1 MAKIIENH
9 LGRRNIRLNENDII
23 DVVREYQKVTV
34 GSFTYQE
41 IRDKLK
47 NLELYIPEDLS

>member
-1 MAKIIENH
+1 MAKNIEKSF
-9 LGRRNIRLNENDII
+9 GRRNIRLNENDII
-23 DVVREYQKVTV
+23 DVVREYQKMTV

-47 NLELYIPEDLS
+47 NFELYIPEDIS

>member
-1 MAKIIENH
+1 MAKIIENNF
-9 LGRRNIRLNENDII
+9 GRRNIRLDENDII
-23 DVVREYQKVTV
+23 DIVREYQKVTV

>member
-1 MAKIIENH
+1 MAKIIENN
-9 LGRRNIRLNENDII
+9 LGRRNIRLDENDII
-23 DVVREYQKVTV
+23 DIVREYQKVTV
-34 GSFTYQE
+34 GSFTYHE

>member
-9 LGRRNIRLNENDII
+9 FGRRNIRLNENDII
-23 DVVREYQKVTV
+23 DVVREYQKMTV

>member
-9 LGRRNIRLNENDII
+9 FGRRNIRLNENDII
-23 DVVREYQKVTV
+23 DVVREYQKMTV

-47 NLELYIPEDLS
+47 NFELYIPEDVS